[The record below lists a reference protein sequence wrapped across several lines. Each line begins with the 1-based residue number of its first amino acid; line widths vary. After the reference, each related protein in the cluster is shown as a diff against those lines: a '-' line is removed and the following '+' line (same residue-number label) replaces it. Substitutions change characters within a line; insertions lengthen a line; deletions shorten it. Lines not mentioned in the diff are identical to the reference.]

1 MELLRGAAGMVPGLE
16 RWHSIAGAAFS
27 RRGISCASGCLS
39 LLTSVGTFRL
49 VPSFS
54 QHLVLLG

>member
-1 MELLRGAAGMVPGLE
+1 MRLAGSLAWK

-39 LLTSVGTFRL
+39 LLSGVGTFRL
-49 VPSFS
+49 VLSFS
-54 QHLVLLG
+54 QHLMLLG

>member
-1 MELLRGAAGMVPGLE
+1 MGLLREAAGMVLAWK

-27 RRGISCASGCLS
+27 RRGISCGSGCLS
-39 LLTSVGTFRL
+39 LLSSVGTFRL
-49 VPSFS
+49 VPSLS